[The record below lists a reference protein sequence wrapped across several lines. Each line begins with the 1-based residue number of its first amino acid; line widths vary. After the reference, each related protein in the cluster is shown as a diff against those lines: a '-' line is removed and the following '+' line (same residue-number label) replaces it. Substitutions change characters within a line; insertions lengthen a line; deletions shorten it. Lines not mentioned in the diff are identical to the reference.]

1 VAERPMYFNYLG
13 LAQNNW
19 TGGHDVVGTNS
30 PNTNWYFAEG
40 TTRKNSVDG
49 AFEQWLCLQNPGT
62 KPLTVTATYQLAVGQ
77 GNPVSKTYTVPA
89 QQRRTVSVN
98 GEIGQDKDCSV
109 YLHSTSNFIAERPM
123 YFSYHAYAWT
133 GGHDVLG
140 VNSTATT
147 WFFAE
152 GTTRANFEEWL
163 CLQNPGNSDAHT
175 TITYYPASGQAI
187 NKSWTVKAN
196 TRLTVSAN
204 TDVGAN
210 QDISAKV
217 SSDKPIIV
225 ERPMYF
231 VFQGVWTGGHD
242 VVGFVPPQ

>member
-1 VAERPMYFNYLG
+1 
-13 LAQNNW
+13 
-19 TGGHDVVGTNS
+19 
-30 PNTNWYFAEG
+30 
-40 TTRKNSVDG
+40 
-49 AFEQWLCLQNPGT
+49 
-62 KPLTVTATYQLAVGQ
+62 
-77 GNPVSKTYTVPA
+77 
-89 QQRRTVSVN
+89 
-98 GEIGQDKDCSV
+98 
-109 YLHSTSNFIAERPM
+109 M

-152 GTTRANFEEWL
+152 GTTRSNFEEWL
-163 CLQNPGNSDAHT
+163 CPQNPGNSDAHT
-175 TITYYPASGQAI
+175 TITYYTTSGQVI
-187 NKSWTVKAN
+187 KKSWTVKAN

-204 TDVGAN
+204 SDVGPN

-231 VFQGVWTGGHD
+231 NFQGVWTGGHD
-242 VVGFVPPQ
+242 VVGFVPTP